1 MSGMSGNRSKYAT
14 WTACALASATLAF
27 SPVLFPAFAAKS
39 NGSGVVSANS
49 WLDTYTAA
57 GVDRKLAAKFKL
69 LKTDRNAVI
78 AKSRSFPFTP
88 AGINRGAA
96 RTMTIATRT
105 DSPLS
110 ANAMLSAN
118 AISTRN
124 AVRAFE
130 PGAVNMVQLN
140 QTDFS
145 LKAARGWQGFKL
157 PQTSRP
163 ALKAPVADIALAAG
177 GFRLEDKAPV
187 KKSRFKAD
195 MKLDQAKEAAPS
207 PRGSAAAGEYRF
219 GLESSFSLSRRI
231 DLTAGVR
238 VNSERDRVAPTVDE
252 RKDNEAVYV
261 GTKIRF

>member
-1 MSGMSGNRSKYAT
+1 MTRKAGNRSKYAS
-14 WTACALASATLAF
+14 WTACALACATLAF
-27 SPVLFPAFAAKS
+27 SPVLFPAFAAKL
-39 NGSGVVSANS
+39 NGGGAVSGDN
-49 WLDTYTAA
+49 WLNTYTAA

-69 LKTDRNAVI
+69 LKSDRNSVAV
-78 AKSRSFPFTP
+78 KSRAFPFTP

-110 ANAMLSAN
+110 SNALSSN

-124 AVRAFE
+124 AVRTFD
-130 PGAVNMVQLN
+130 PGAVSIVQLN

-157 PQTSRP
+157 PPTARP
-163 ALKAPVADIALAAG
+163 ALKAPVADIAVAAG
-177 GFRLEDKAPV
+177 NFRLDDKVPA
-187 KKSRFKAD
+187 KKSRFKTD
-195 MKLDQAKEAAPS
+195 LKLDQAKEAAPS

-219 GLESSFSLSRRI
+219 GLESSFSLSRGI

>member
-1 MSGMSGNRSKYAT
+1 
-14 WTACALASATLAF
+14 
-27 SPVLFPAFAAKS
+27 LFPAFAAKL
-39 NGSGVVSANS
+39 NGGGAVSADS
-49 WLDTYTAA
+49 WLNTYTAA
-57 GVDRKLAAKFKL
+57 GVDRKLAAKFNL
-69 LKTDRNAVI
+69 LKSGRNLVVV
-78 AKSRSFPFTP
+78 KSRAFPFTP

-110 ANAMLSAN
+110 ANA
-118 AISTRN
+118 ISTRN
-124 AVRAFE
+124 AVRTFD
-130 PGAVNMVQLN
+130 PGAVSIVQLN

-157 PQTSRP
+157 PPTARP
-163 ALKAPVADIALAAG
+163 ALKAPVADITVAAG
-177 GFRLEDKAPV
+177 SFRLEDKVPA
-187 KKSRFKAD
+187 KKSRFKTD
-195 MKLDQAKEAAPS
+195 LKLVQAKETAPS

-238 VNSERDRVAPTVDE
+238 VNSERDRVAPAVDE

>member
-1 MSGMSGNRSKYAT
+1 MTRIAGNRSRYAS

-39 NGSGVVSANS
+39 NSGGAVSADS

-69 LKTDRNAVI
+69 LKSDRNSVI
-78 AKSRSFPFTP
+78 AKNRSFRFTP

-110 ANAMLSAN
+110 ANA
-118 AISTRN
+118 ISTRN
-124 AVRAFE
+124 AVRTFE

-163 ALKAPVADIALAAG
+163 ALKAPVADIALAAV
-177 GFRLEDKAPV
+177 GFRLEDRTPV

-195 MKLDQAKEAAPS
+195 MKLDQAKEVAPS